1 MEEAAFYVQCTGQVE
16 SGEYGPLD
24 NLYCRYAFHFG
35 NDWEVNAG
43 VETGLSQI
51 ARKAPTHYEQGVVW
65 NFPIDVTFKSTN
77 VYGWPRIAI
86 SVYGIDYLGRD
97 VVRGYGSA
105 LVPLTPGQ
113 HVIEVDT
120 YTPVAT
126 STFNQLM
133 SWLLGNPPEFF
144 DSKFVCQGEGREVTR
159 VQGTG
164 VVRLKINV
172 TSKGMQLV
180 GYTTSQ
186 GSSSQQIQLAK

>member
-126 STFNQLM
+126 SSFNQLM
-133 SWLLGNPPEFF
+133 YWLLGNPPEFF

-172 TSKGMQLV
+172 TTKGMQMV

>member
-16 SGEYGPLD
+16 SGDFGPLD
-24 NLYCRYAFHFG
+24 NLYVRYAFHFG
-35 NDWEVNAG
+35 NDWVKASG
-43 VETGLSQI
+43 IETGLSQI

-65 NFPIDVTFKSTN
+65 NFPVDVTFKSTN

-133 SWLLGNPPEFF
+133 AWLLGNPPEFF
-144 DSKFVCQGEGREVTR
+144 DSKFVCQGDGREVTR
-159 VQGTG
+159 VQGAG
-164 VVRLKINV
+164 VVRLKLNV
-172 TSKGMQLV
+172 TTKGMQMV
-180 GYTTSQ
+180 GYTTA
-186 GSSSQQIQLAK
+186 SSSNQTQLVK